1 MTTKKYVNKDLT
13 VIWKPDL
20 CIHSAKC
27 FHGLPKVFNP
37 TVRPWITPT
46 GVSQEEIIVQVKKC
60 PSGALSYEL
69 NTTPTETMETQ
80 NDITRIT
87 VSNKGPYLVKGK
99 FVFVDR
105 DGKEELKEGNIALC
119 RCGAS
124 SNKPFCDGTHRSTNV
139 LDA

>member
-1 MTTKKYVNKDLT
+1 MATKKYVKDDLT

-27 FHGLPKVFNP
+27 FHGLPQVFNP
-37 TVRPWITPT
+37 SARPW
-46 GVSQEEIIVQVKKC
+46 VSPAGASKEEIITQIKKC

-69 NTTPTETMETQ
+69 NSSTNETMENQ

-99 FVFVDR
+99 FVFVDK
-105 DGKEELKEGNIALC
+105 DGKEEVKEGNIALC

-124 SNKPFCDGTHRSTNV
+124 ANKPFCDGKHKSTNV

>member
-1 MTTKKYVNKDLT
+1 MATKKYVKGDLT

-27 FHGLPKVFNP
+27 FHGLPSVFNP
-37 TVRPWITPT
+37 SSRPWVTPA
-46 GVSQEEIIVQVKKC
+46 GASQDEIITQVKKC

-69 NTTPTETMETQ
+69 SSLSNETMENQ

-99 FVFVDR
+99 FVFVDK
-105 DGKEELKEGNIALC
+105 DGKEEIKEGNIALC

-124 SNKPFCDGTHRSTNV
+124 SNKPFCDGTHKSTNV
-139 LDA
+139 LDS

>member
-1 MTTKKYVNKDLT
+1 MATKKYVKGDLT

-37 TVRPWITPT
+37 AVRPWITPDEA
-46 GVSQEEIIVQVKKC
+46 SQEEIIAQVKKC

-69 NTTPTETMETQ
+69 NSSEKEIMETQ

-87 VSNKGPYLVKGK
+87 VSNKGPYLVKGR
-99 FVFVDR
+99 FLFVDK
-105 DGKEELKEGNIALC
+105 DGKEEMKEGNVALC

-139 LDA
+139 LNA